1 MGTLKKE
8 RMKLRII
15 TLIFLLTLTNVCF
28 GQVEYCYEV
37 VKDVKLPSSGNIIKK
52 SKTDMTFK
60 MSDGI
65 ESQLQI
71 AGTPFQI
78 GNKTYSFTLEFNLT
92 FVDSEKMPSITGE
105 ILTINFADGYT
116 IDLTPKSKFIST
128 GTAFFN
134 LVNKKLKGDLLSIP
148 DNEKVLYEKL
158 LTVDISSFKYNVDNK
173 NRNITVTKENAAIIR
188 RIIKCVNVE

>member
-1 MGTLKKE
+1 
-8 RMKLRII
+8 
-15 TLIFLLTLTNVCF
+15 
-28 GQVEYCYEV
+28 
-37 VKDVKLPSSGNIIKK
+37 
-52 SKTDMTFK
+52 MTFK